1 MNTQIYTKG
10 HFMEM
15 DSMHDYTA
23 TQISIK
29 DNTLIVVY
37 GKLDK
42 EGIGEDGLPY
52 YEYKKLTIEYE
63 IQSYCDAKIF
73 YCYVF
78 FKKNNY
84 KCIDLLREKSQFDKL
99 TKRGT
104 FESYKYSVDS
114 FGELTLHFDIRF
126 KNKDWSCEI
135 ELDAEKITYHWE

>member
-37 GKLDK
+37 GELDK

-63 IQSYCDAKIF
+63 IQSYCDAK
-73 YCYVF
+73 V

-84 KCIDLLREKSQFDKL
+84 KFIDLLREKNQFDKL
-99 TKRGT
+99 TKSGR
-104 FESYKYSVDS
+104 FKSYKYSVDS

-126 KNKDWSCEI
+126 KNKGRSCEI